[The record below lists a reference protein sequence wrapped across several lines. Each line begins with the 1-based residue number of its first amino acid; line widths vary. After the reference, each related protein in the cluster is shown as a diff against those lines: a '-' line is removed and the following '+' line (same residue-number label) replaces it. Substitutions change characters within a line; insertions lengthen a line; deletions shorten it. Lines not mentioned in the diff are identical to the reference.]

1 MIDSV
6 PDEIVLLCKGAETAV
21 LKIGISGE
29 IDKTNQH
36 IHDYAVVSV
45 KSVTTILFLT
55 QLCFT
60 QIIKLIVYPK
70 LKDFIY

>member
-6 PDEIVLLCKGAETAV
+6 SDEIVLLCKGAETAV

-45 KSVTTILFLT
+45 KSVTTILFQHSYALH
-55 QLCFT
+55 
-60 QIIKLIVYPK
+60 KL
-70 LKDFIY
+70 

>member
-6 PDEIVLLCKGAETAV
+6 SDEIVLLCKGAETAV

-45 KSVTTILFLT
+45 KSVTIILF
-55 QLCFT
+55 
-60 QIIKLIVYPK
+60 
-70 LKDFIY
+70 